1 MEVVRVMLFKLNVQ
15 EETYE
20 ELEINGDNPIQEHFK
35 SNDIIFIA
43 DAENSRVWIWK
54 GSNANIKMKF
64 LSTQIASKIRDRYG
78 ITYNITSV
86 DEGSEPEDLKELL
99 SLN

>member
-1 MEVVRVMLFKLNVQ
+1 MEIVRVMLFKLNVQ

-20 ELEINGDNPIQEHFK
+20 ELEINEDNPINKQFN
-35 SNDIIFIA
+35 SNDIIFIV
-43 DAENSRVWIWK
+43 DAEHSRVWIWE
-54 GSNANIKMKF
+54 GTEANIKMKF

-86 DEGSEPEDLKELL
+86 DEGSEPKGLKEIFGLK
-99 SLN
+99 